1 MTHQH
6 PYMRSPA
13 AAGHTSARP
22 LSSPKE
28 SIMAPPG
35 MLPHQ
40 PASIS
45 AATAQL
51 IAVEQARQEV
61 IAHFGITPGP
71 DDHMDRL
78 AREMAERTGLAYGF
92 VNIFWPQQTFIGL
105 HQPSPDSGLIP
116 VGRSMSRRHGWCPEV
131 IARQRALPLPDVYAS
146 PRFAGNHVTDA
157 LGIRAY
163 FGAPLIDTDTGVAWG
178 TVCVIDPEPRPLAQ
192 AQHLLDIVKDT
203 GTTVVQ
209 TLTATAPAR

>member
-1 MTHQH
+1 
-6 PYMRSPA
+6 
-13 AAGHTSARP
+13 
-22 LSSPKE
+22 
-28 SIMAPPG
+28 MAPPCL
-35 MLPHQ
+35 LPHQ

-61 IAHFGITPGP
+61 IARIGITAGP
-71 DDHMDRL
+71 DDRMDQL
-78 AREMAERTGLAYGF
+78 ARQMAERTGLAYGF
-92 VNIFWPQQTFIGL
+92 VNIFWPHQTFIGL
-105 HQPSPDSGLIP
+105 HQPHPDSGLAP

-131 IARQRALPLPDVYAS
+131 IARQKALPLPDVYAS

-163 FGAPLIDTDTGVAWG
+163 FGAPLIDTETGVAWG
-178 TVCVIDPEPRPLAQ
+178 TVCVIDPEPRPLRQ

-209 TLTATAPAR
+209 ALAARAPAY

>member
-1 MTHQH
+1 MPSLTDV
-6 PYMRSPA
+6 
-13 AAGHTSARP
+13 GLTGARP
-22 LSSPKE
+22 LSSPSE
-28 SIMAPPG
+28 AVMAPPG

-40 PASIS
+40 PSSIS

-51 IAVEQARQEV
+51 LAVEQARHEV
-61 IAHFGITPGP
+61 IARFGIAPAA
-71 DDHMDRL
+71 DDRMDQL
-78 AREMAERTGLAYGF
+78 AREMAKRTGLAYGF
-92 VNIFWPQQTFIGL
+92 VNVFWSQQSFIGL
-105 HQPSPDSGLIP
+105 HQPPPDSGLIP

-131 IARQRALPLPDVYAS
+131 IARQKALPLPDVYAS

-163 FGAPLIDTDTGVAWG
+163 FGAPLIDTDTGIAWG

-192 AQHLLDIVKDT
+192 AQRLLDIVKDT

-209 TLTATAPAR
+209 TLTAPAPAR

>member
-1 MTHQH
+1 M
-6 PYMRSPA
+6 PSPA
-13 AAGHTSARP
+13 AIGLTGARP
-22 LSSPKE
+22 LSSAGE
-28 SIMAPPG
+28 AVIAPPG
-35 MLPHQ
+35 LLPHQ

-51 IAVEQARQEV
+51 LAVEQARQEV
-61 IAHFGITPGP
+61 IARLGIAPAA
-71 DDHMDRL
+71 DDLMDRL

-92 VNIFWPQQTFIGL
+92 VNIFWSQQTFIGL
-105 HQPSPDSGLIP
+105 HQPPPDSGLIP

-131 IARQRALPLPDVYAS
+131 IARQKALPLPDVYAN

-163 FGAPLIDTDTGVAWG
+163 FGAPLIDTESGVAWG
-178 TVCVIDPEPRPLAQ
+178 TVCVIDPEPRPLRQ

-203 GTTVVQ
+203 GNTVVQ
-209 TLTATAPAR
+209 ALAARTPAH

>member
-1 MTHQH
+1 M
-6 PYMRSPA
+6 PSPA
-13 AAGHTSARP
+13 AIGHTGARP
-22 LSSPKE
+22 LTSPGE
-28 SIMAPPG
+28 AVIAPPG

-45 AATAQL
+45 GATAEL

-61 IAHFGITPGP
+61 IARFGIAPGP
-71 DDHMDRL
+71 DDHMDHL
-78 AREMAERTGLAYGF
+78 AREMAERTGFTYGF

-105 HQPSPDSGLIP
+105 HQPPPDSGLIS

-157 LGIRAY
+157 LGIRSY
-163 FGAPLIDTDTGVAWG
+163 FGAPLIDTESGVAWG
-178 TVCVIDPEPRPLAQ
+178 TVCVIDPEPRPLRQ
-192 AQHLLDIVKDT
+192 AQHLLDIVKET
-203 GTTVVQ
+203 GTTVVH
-209 TLTATAPAR
+209 TLTAQSPAY